1 MPEGRK
7 RPPKFAF
14 KILRT
19 AFRRKWSPFGILR
32 KSPTCLTNKWLNG
45 YARNRINQ
53 DLPEQH
59 RQDYKEFMKLTL
71 FRPGSTE
78 YALFVCFDPYFHAIL
93 PLDDE
98 NCLRG
103 LDLPISLIYG
113 DRDWMKNV
121 GKHDLLAQNPLQG
134 VHSHN
139 YELED
144 SDHNLFFDNPDGLIA
159 LIR

>member
-1 MPEGRK
+1 
-7 RPPKFAF
+7 
-14 KILRT
+14 
-19 AFRRKWSPFGILR
+19 
-32 KSPTCLTNKWLNG
+32 
-45 YARNRINQ
+45 
-53 DLPEQH
+53 
-59 RQDYKEFMKLTL
+59 MKLTL

-78 YALFVCFDPYFHAIL
+78 YALFVCFDPYFHAVL

-98 NCLRG
+98 NCLKG

-121 GKHDLLAQNPLQG
+121 GTHDLLSQNPLKG
-134 VHSHN
+134 VHSHT

-159 LIR
+159 LIRKDLATLNQQNNIDQIQRSDIKPLIIEEEKDEEGR